1 MVVKESRGKTFFL
14 EMGVRV
20 RERWA
25 GGGGDVFLRQRRL
38 KESWFTLF
46 SFDLISSIPYHDKNN
61 YSLL

>member
-25 GGGGDVFLRQRRL
+25 GGGRGRVFKT
-38 KESWFTLF
+38 KEVKRVMVYAFFL
-46 SFDLISSIPYHDKNN
+46 
-61 YSLL
+61 

>member
-25 GGGGDVFLRQRRL
+25 GGGGRGRVFKT
-38 KESWFTLF
+38 KEVKRVMVYAFFL
-46 SFDLISSIPYHDKNN
+46 
-61 YSLL
+61 